1 MRKQQLTSLLVER
14 YISLLHITSDTEREE
29 VKQMLYKDESLM
41 SIVDRIMDITTSC
54 QGGTW
59 ASFLG
64 FREVRQGVNYKLGEF
79 TTRVSTWCTFFG
91 IWGSSPENNGY
102 WDDIK

>member
-64 FREVRQGVNYKLGEF
+64 FREVRQSVKPINLE
-79 TTRVSTWCTFFG
+79 
-91 IWGSSPENNGY
+91 SSPLGCPLGARFSEFWVIHQKIMVIGM
-102 WDDIK
+102 I